1 MLKTG
6 ELAEVE
12 YYWNHPQMGKIFV
25 RCSGKVYEREGQI
38 YRIRGYY
45 QDITELVR
53 LRKTN
58 LVQGPVSYTHLS
70 GAQGGEEARLLK
82 GIPLQLSLIHI

>member
-1 MLKTG
+1 M
-6 ELAEVE
+6 E

-38 YRIRGYY
+38 YRIRGYH

-53 LRKTN
+53 LRRTN
-58 LVQGPVSYTHLS
+58 LVQG
-70 GAQGGEEARLLK
+70 QQLK
-82 GIPLQLSLIHI
+82 ETERQKQRYNNLFQSVLCLSLIHI